1 MTIYSLRWAQV
12 SSCIALAIADVAC
25 TRHPR
30 SSSGWLR
37 LHPSQQSSAL
47 PQLPSQ
53 CRVSALS

>member
-12 SSCIALAIADVAC
+12 SSCIALAIADIAC

-30 SSSGWLR
+30 SSSGWPR
-37 LHPSQQSSAL
+37 LHPSQQSSAF
-47 PQLPSQ
+47 PQLPFL